1 MTMGALHVVKPG
13 LLTTVQDLGRWGYQA
28 EGVPIAGPMDALSH
42 RLANA
47 MAGNP
52 PDAATL
58 ELTLLGPELIVQAD
72 TAIVVCGAH
81 FDLRVDD
88 LAVEHGVVHCV
99 RAGAR
104 LRMGR
109 CTGGTR
115 GYLAVAGGGILTPA
129 VLGSRATHLPSRMGG
144 VDGRALV
151 AGDVIPI
158 AARAS
163 CRAAGASAPGAVDRP
178 VTLRVLDG
186 PQAEWFTD
194 EAWYQLTNA
203 RYRLSPQ
210 SNRMG
215 YRLEGPMLPRHVHDD
230 VISSP
235 VDMGTIQVPAAG
247 EPILLMADRQTSGGY
262 ARIGQVISAD
272 LDLAGQLGP
281 ADEVCFARCTMRE
294 AARALIARERVLLSQ
309 LPAEAREWRP

>member
-1 MTMGALHVVKPG
+1 MGALHVVKPG
-13 LLTTVQDLGRWGYQA
+13 LLTTVQDLGRWGHQA
-28 EGVPIAGPMDALSH
+28 EGVPVAGPMDVLSH

-47 MAGNP
+47 LVGNP

-72 TAIVVCGAH
+72 TAIVVCGAR
-81 FDLRVDD
+81 FVLRVDD
-88 LAVEHGVVHCV
+88 EVVETGVVRSA

-104 LRMGR
+104 LRIGR
-109 CTGGTR
+109 CDGGAR

-151 AGDVIPI
+151 SGDVLPI
-158 AARAS
+158 AAQAS
-163 CRAAGASAPGAVDRP
+163 CRAAHRSAPRTFDRP

-186 PQAEWFTD
+186 PQAAWFTD
-194 EAWYQLTNA
+194 EAWQQLTTA

-215 YRLEGPMLPRHVHDD
+215 YRLEGPMLSRRVHDD
-230 VISSP
+230 VMSSP
-235 VDMGTIQVPAAG
+235 VDMGTMQVPAAG
-247 EPILLMADRQTSGGY
+247 EPILLMADRQTAGGY
-262 ARIGQVISAD
+262 ARIAQVISAD

-281 ADEVCFARCTMRE
+281 GDEVRFARCTMRE
-294 AARALIARERVLLSQ
+294 AAAALIAHERALLAQ
-309 LPAEAREWRP
+309 MPEEARAWQS